1 LAGGEG
7 PGLDRSPGG
16 TFKLDEVSGE
26 IDGAHG
32 RSLSGQIRPSNLA
45 SRAA

>member
-1 LAGGEG
+1 LVGGEG

-16 TFKLDEVSGE
+16 TFQLQQVGGEV
-26 IDGAHG
+26 DGHG